1 MGSVGLVVGAR
12 DKMINCNDHYLLVF
26 KGHLRS
32 LLIRFSTTLD
42 LTILQNDLIWTRMT
56 RRITLD
62 VIKSSPVD
70 STSQYLNWIFFVSS
84 TFFCQ
89 QRYWIGCLTLSTKS
103 NNLLNLLS
111 IHQLKWNTS
120 DYTLV
125 NTLKVY
131 LDYFLQDILIAIG
144 GSIWIVP
151 MCGSLLEYYNLA

>member
-1 MGSVGLVVGAR
+1 MGSVGLVACAR
-12 DKMINCNDHYLLVF
+12 DRMINCNDPYLLVF

-32 LLIRFSTTLD
+32 PLIRFSSTLN

-56 RRITLD
+56 RRIALD

-70 STSQYLNWIFFVSS
+70 STSQYLYWIFLFRQHFLS
-84 TFFCQ
+84 TKI

-103 NNLLNLLS
+103 NNLSNLLS

-125 NTLKVY
+125 NTLN
-131 LDYFLQDILIAIG
+131 FLRDILIVIG